1 MKKILIKTLTIVVP
15 LAVGILLI
23 WYSFNSAS
31 PEERQTL
38 WKHIN
43 NADPFWIIISLVL
56 GMSSHISR
64 AYRWKYLVAPM
75 GYQPRLS
82 VSTMALMMGY
92 LTNYGIPRSGEILR
106 AATLSNYEGVPFQKS
121 MGTIITERIV
131 DLLMLLLIILFA
143 FSINTQFLLDYFSQI
158 EVKNTTMFYVLG
170 GSIFII
176 GIGILIIK
184 KLKFPF
190 IEKVKKF
197 LGEIYEGM
205 LSVFKMKNKWLF
217 IFHSLYIWIAYLF
230 MFYCVKFCTPAT
242 EEITFAAALMA
253 FIAGSFAMTTTNGG
267 IGAFPVAV
275 GLVLLVFNIDKPTG
289 EAYGWIIWG
298 SQTLLNIIVGGA
310 SFIILPLF
318 SKRK

>member
-1 MKKILIKTLTIVVP
+1 MKKKILKVLAIVLP
-15 LAVGILLI
+15 LAVGLALI

-31 PEERQTL
+31 VEDRQIL
-38 WKHIN
+38 WKHIT
-43 NADPFWIIISLVL
+43 NANPWWIFVSLAL

-75 GYQPRLS
+75 GYKPRLS
-82 VSTMALMMGY
+82 ISTMALMMGY
-92 LTNYGIPRSGEILR
+92 LINYGIPRSGEILR

-121 MGTIITERIV
+121 MGTIITERVV
-131 DLLMLLLIILFA
+131 DLIMLLLIIVFA
-143 FSINTQFLLDYFSQI
+143 FILNTQILLDYFSNVNI
-158 EVKNTTMFYVLG
+158 KTTTLLYSLTGLILVT
-170 GSIFII
+170 
-176 GIGILIIK
+176 GIGYIIIK

-190 IEKVKKF
+190 IDKVKKF
-197 LGEIYEGM
+197 LAEIYEGM
-205 LSVFKMKNKWLF
+205 LSIFKMENKWLF
-217 IFHSLYIWIAYLF
+217 IIHSFYIWIAYLF

-242 EEITFAAALMA
+242 ETITFSAALMA

-275 GLVLLVFNIDKPTG
+275 GLVLLVFNISKPTG

-298 SQTLLNIIVGGA
+298 SQTLLNIVVGGA
-310 SFIILPLF
+310 SFLILPLF